1 MASGLRYQTGR
12 EMPPGMQEL
21 YGVKVAGRL
30 AMESSYAP
38 VPECPVVGQNEPAAD
53 EQEEIKMTDEEL
65 ITELRARAET
75 VGADIRWLI
84 DELIKRYRI
93 CKFEIETKKGV

>member
-1 MASGLRYQTGR
+1 MSGGLRYQTGR

-21 YGVKVAGRL
+21 YGMKVAGRL
-30 AMESSYAP
+30 AMESSYAQ
-38 VPECPVVGQNEPAAD
+38 VLECPVAGRDAPAAN

-93 CKFEIETKKGV
+93 CRFTADTRGR